1 MQESIE
7 RESGRLV
14 KPWFIARVLRKVMD
28 LRYTKVRKIPYQAN
42 LDRSLVLRHLYAQK
56 LFELLPT
63 EARIF
68 NVDES
73 WVNDLSWNQRQW
85 NKSSER
91 NCVSIKSVSPRL
103 SLIVAIDNYGNIYA
117 ALTQVNTDQ
126 DVF

>member
-1 MQESIE
+1 MKAYKRDPSFIEQLICKEEALIDKGALVEDSASRLLDQYGSIRKLAHVQESIE

-73 WVNDLSWNQRQW
+73 WVNDLSWN
-85 NKSSER
+85 
-91 NCVSIKSVSPRL
+91 
-103 SLIVAIDNYGNIYA
+103 
-117 ALTQVNTDQ
+117 
-126 DVF
+126 

>member
-73 WVNDLSWNQRQW
+73 WVNDLSWN
-85 NKSSER
+85 
-91 NCVSIKSVSPRL
+91 
-103 SLIVAIDNYGNIYA
+103 
-117 ALTQVNTDQ
+117 
-126 DVF
+126 